1 MEKVYDHPTLG
12 KIRIVK
18 RAFSRN
24 IRLTV
29 HPRRGI
35 TVSIPWLTTFSTAEK
50 FVREKEEWVL
60 TSLKRQKKRAEEHR
74 FSYGADSPLQIIGKE
89 IRFVIADPGSG
100 NAVRIKRGPEYDLV
114 IYPADCPEATIAEA
128 VTRILRK
135 EAAGYLPERTAQLAS
150 LHGFQ
155 YSRLTLKNNKTNWG
169 SCSGKNNIN
178 LNIHLMRL
186 GTELAD
192 FVILHELC
200 HLRHRNHGP
209 EFHKLLNNLSG
220 GREKE
225 FNSKLRKVRPVA
237 ILCPE

>member
-12 KIRIVK
+12 IIRIVK

-60 TSLKRQKKRAEEHR
+60 GSLKRQKKRAEEHR
-74 FSYGADSPLQIIGKE
+74 FSYGEDSPLQIIGKE
-89 IRFVIADPGSG
+89 IRFIIDGAG
-100 NAVRIKRGPEYDLV
+100 NAVKIKRGAEYDL
-114 IYPADCPEATIAEA
+114 ITYPANCPEATIAEA
-128 VTRILRK
+128 VTRILKK
-135 EAAGYLPERTAQLAS
+135 EAAAYLPERAAQLAS
-150 LHGFQ
+150 VHGFQ
-155 YSRLTLKNNKTNWG
+155 YSRLALKNNKTNWG

-186 GTELAD
+186 DKELAD

-209 EFHKLLNNLSG
+209 EFHKLLNKLCG

-225 FNSKLRKVRPVA
+225 LNSRLRKVRPVLQTGA
-237 ILCPE
+237 